1 MTTYYKFFHLK
12 NLYIFF
18 VFLSLT
24 LFFFSTDK
32 AEANSFSIDNI
43 EISKP
48 FEINF
53 DKNKVIDEGFI
64 EAFSELILR
73 ITISSDHKKIKDI
86 KLNEIKGMIE
96 SFSIKEEKFIDEV
109 YYVNLGVSFNKKKF
123 FKYLE
128 SKNIFPSIPQRK
140 KFLFIPIIIDEDKE
154 NLLVFSDNEL
164 SNEWNNSNKSYHLI
178 EYVLPTEDLEDYNLI
193 KNNYDLIEQYDFK
206 EIINKYNLNDS
217 IISLIFRNKKNFRI
231 LSRITIN
238 DNVVLKNLSFSNIDF
253 NNSEKRLDLINS
265 LKIIYEDY
273 WKNFN
278 KINTSIKLSIY
289 IKVKGDNSLKVSNF
303 EKTLNNINLIYDY
316 YILKFDKDYIY
327 YQIIFNGT
335 PNNFLK
341 SMKMNDFNLNTQN
354 KTWVLE

>member
-1 MTTYYKFFHLK
+1 M
-12 NLYIFF
+12 
-18 VFLSLT
+18 
-24 LFFFSTDK
+24 
-32 AEANSFSIDNI
+32 
-43 EISKP
+43 
-48 FEINF
+48 
-53 DKNKVIDEGFI
+53 
-64 EAFSELILR
+64 
-73 ITISSDHKKIKDI
+73 
-86 KLNEIKGMIE
+86 
-96 SFSIKEEKFIDEV
+96 
-109 YYVNLGVSFNKKKF
+109 
-123 FKYLE
+123 
-128 SKNIFPSIPQRK
+128 
-140 KFLFIPIIIDEDKE
+140 
-154 NLLVFSDNEL
+154 
-164 SNEWNNSNKSYHLI
+164 
-178 EYVLPTEDLEDYNLI
+178 PTEDLEDYNLI

-217 IISLIFRNKKNFRI
+217 IISLIFRNKKSFRI

-278 KINTSIKLSIY
+278 KINTSIKLPIY
-289 IKVKGDNSLKVSNF
+289 IKVKSDNSLKVSNF

-341 SMKMNDFNLNTQN
+341 SMKMNNFNLNTQN

>member
-1 MTTYYKFFHLK
+1 
-12 NLYIFF
+12 
-18 VFLSLT
+18 
-24 LFFFSTDK
+24 
-32 AEANSFSIDNI
+32 
-43 EISKP
+43 
-48 FEINF
+48 
-53 DKNKVIDEGFI
+53 
-64 EAFSELILR
+64 
-73 ITISSDHKKIKDI
+73 
-86 KLNEIKGMIE
+86 
-96 SFSIKEEKFIDEV
+96 
-109 YYVNLGVSFNKKKF
+109 
-123 FKYLE
+123 
-128 SKNIFPSIPQRK
+128 
-140 KFLFIPIIIDEDKE
+140 
-154 NLLVFSDNEL
+154 
-164 SNEWNNSNKSYHLI
+164 
-178 EYVLPTEDLEDYNLI
+178 LPTEDLEDYNLI

-217 IISLIFRNKKNFRI
+217 IISLIFRNKKSFRI

-278 KINTSIKLSIY
+278 KINTSIKLPIY
-289 IKVKGDNSLKVSNF
+289 IKVKSDNSLKVSNF

-341 SMKMNDFNLNTQN
+341 SMKMNNFNLNTQN